1 MYNQAIQ
8 EEKHFALNPL
18 QKHTKRRTSTRCCK
32 NTQMWTSSKCGLN
45 LVEICS
51 VSSECRAAIRQSAP
65 TTSQTLD
72 QARVSTTGTIF
83 VLFTLL
89 FLQERVCYKLINTF
103 SEVNYNFV
111 ASRSIDGVYIHQ
123 MELILLNG
131 PFSWDVIQTFLE
143 VLELTYATRP
153 PPREPY
159 KNFWVL
165 FVYMRLVLTSHLLH
179 GSYITVPGS

>member
-1 MYNQAIQ
+1 M
-8 EEKHFALNPL
+8 L
-18 QKHTKRRTSTRCCK
+18 QKHTDENK
-32 NTQMWTSSKCGLN
+32 QEMWSESCWDLQR
-45 LVEICS
+45 
-51 VSSECRAAIRQSAP
+51 VSSEWRAAIRQSAP

-123 MELILLNG
+123 MELFPLNG
-131 PFSWDVIQTFLE
+131 PFSWEVIQTFLE
-143 VLELTYATRP
+143 VLELTYAPQP

-159 KNFWVL
+159 KNFRVP

-179 GSYITVPGS
+179 GNYISMPGS